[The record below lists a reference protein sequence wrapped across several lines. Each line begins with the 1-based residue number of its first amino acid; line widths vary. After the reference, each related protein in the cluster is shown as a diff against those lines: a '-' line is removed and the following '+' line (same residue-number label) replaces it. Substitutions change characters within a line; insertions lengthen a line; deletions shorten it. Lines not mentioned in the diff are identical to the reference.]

1 MIKYYYLTLFL
12 IISHIT
18 VSQFNYTFS
27 AISGTYNSVE
37 SGTIAPLTASFSPTR
52 PILDEGF
59 SNSIPIG
66 FTFQYNSINYNS
78 IHLNTNGFA
87 SLGAQFLA
95 STTQDPAYDVNELR
109 SVAGYKVAIKPVL
122 APFWDNLLLNSATD
136 LTYITS
142 GSAPNRIFTAQW
154 KNAIWQSGNSAISF
168 QLKLYET
175 SNTIEFIYEPQADLG
190 GAGKSASIG
199 ISTEIPQIID
209 EEIAPLTF
217 QSLNSSLPTATIN
230 ISFETDN
237 IAAKPS
243 SGQIFRFTPLP
254 CMPASGIFLTGF
266 DSHSATINW
275 AATHGATSYEIAL
288 SNIDIMPIS
297 GSLTATNQFT
307 FNDLAENTKY
317 YFYIKNACGST
328 WNKFSFKTSTI
339 ATLPYSEDFETALE
353 NAIPNN
359 MTEQTNNNPFGDSFW
374 QTSDILAAAS
384 GTKKVVAASPFS
396 NANAWLF
403 TPSFNLIAGGIYN
416 LSYKISTTGG
426 TNAVEVKLGN
436 KAGELSMTNTITTDN
451 ALSNTAYSTKNYN
464 FTPTTSGEHII
475 GFANKSAA
483 NNQIILLDDI
493 ALTLISAPLPL
504 HLVYFKASL
513 EEENLVKLN
522 WKTTSETNVPHFEIQ
537 KSLDGKSFTEIGKTN
552 SQNTDN
558 KANEY
563 DYYDRKP
570 NVGLNYYRLKMVD
583 LDGKFTFSPIDYVNI
598 KDQFITELYPNPSDK
613 EVFLKMKNTDGISLK
628 AYQIDGKDLPISYTL
643 TNKNEFKITPNEPI
657 KTGIYLVQIT
667 SKTETRVL
675 KWVVR

>member
-1 MIKYYYLTLFL
+1 MIKYYNLAILLLISQLTF
-12 IISHIT
+12 
-18 VSQFNYTFS
+18 SQFNYTFS
-27 AISGTYNSVE
+27 ASNGTYNSIE
-37 SGTIAPLTASFSPTR
+37 TGTIAPLTASFSPSR
-52 PILDEGF
+52 PLLDESF
-59 SNSIPIG
+59 SNNIPIG
-66 FTFQYNSINYNS
+66 FSFQYNSINYTS

-87 SLGAQFLA
+87 SLGTPFLA
-95 STTQDPAYDVNELR
+95 SSTQDPAYDVNELR
-109 SVAGYKVAIKPVL
+109 AAAGYKVAIKPVL

-142 GSAPNRIFTAQW
+142 GSAPNRIFTSQW
-154 KNAIWQSGNSAISF
+154 KNVIWKSGNSAISF

-175 SNTIEFIYEPQADLG
+175 TNIIEFIYEPQADLG
-190 GAGKSASIG
+190 GADKSASIG
-199 ISTEIPQIID
+199 ISTENPQIID

-217 QSLNSSLPTATIN
+217 QSLTSTQSTAIVN
-230 ISFETDN
+230 QSFETDN
-237 IAAKPS
+237 IAVKPV
-243 SGQIFRFTPLP
+243 SGQIFRFTPIA
-254 CMPASGIFLTGF
+254 CMPASGIYLTGF
-266 DSHSATINW
+266 DSNSATINW
-275 AATHGATSYEIAL
+275 AVTQGATSYEIAL
-288 SNIDIMPIS
+288 SNIDITPIS

-317 YFYIKNACGST
+317 YFYIKNTCGST

-339 ATLPYSEDFETALE
+339 ATLPYSESFETALE
-353 NAIPNN
+353 NSIPNN
-359 MTEQTNNNPFGDSFW
+359 MTAQTNNNPFGDSFW

-384 GTKKVVAASPFS
+384 GTKKVVTTSPFS
-396 NANAWLF
+396 NANSWLF

-426 TNAVEVKLGN
+426 TNAIEVKFGN
-436 KAGELSMTNTITTDN
+436 KAGELSMTNTIATDN
-451 ALSNTAYSTKNYN
+451 ALSNTSYSTKNFN
-464 FTPTTSGEHII
+464 FTPAASGEHII

-493 ALTLISAPLPL
+493 SVTQISAPLPL

-522 WKTTSETNVPHFEIQ
+522 WKTTSETNVSHFEIQ
-537 KSLDGKSFTEIGKTN
+537 KSIDSKSFIELGKTY
-552 SQNTDN
+552 SQGTDN

-613 EVFLKMKNTDGISLK
+613 EVFLKMKNTEGITLK
-628 AYQIDGKDLPISYTL
+628 AFQIDGRELPISYSL
-643 TNKNEFKITPNEPI
+643 LNKNEFKITPTEPI
-657 KTGIYLVQIT
+657 KTGIYLMQIV

-675 KWVVR
+675 KWMVR